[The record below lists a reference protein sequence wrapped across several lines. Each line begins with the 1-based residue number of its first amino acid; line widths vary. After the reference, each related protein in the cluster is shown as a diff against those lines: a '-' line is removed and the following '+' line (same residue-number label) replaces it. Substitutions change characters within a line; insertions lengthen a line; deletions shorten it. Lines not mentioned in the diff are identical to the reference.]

1 MRRLL
6 DRARPWL
13 AVAAAALILAALLP
27 PAAGYARRY
36 AFAGAV
42 QFVVF
47 AAAGPALLVLG
58 WGGLPGRRSLPAW
71 HRPAG
76 PAGRS
81 RAATRPAD
89 RAAALRLLAFLA
101 AVICWRLPVVLDTLA
116 RDPFLT
122 VAEMAT
128 LAAAGCGIW
137 SELAG
142 APASRPPLPRPLRA
156 AMAAVAMWT
165 IWIIA
170 YVTGMSGAV
179 SVTPARGHTLA
190 GAVSAAVDRQL
201 AVGVMWAV
209 PAVCF
214 VPVVYTMLLTWLSA
228 REDPDE
234 ELSQL
239 AAAWP
244 PAVPAPGRVPRP
256 PRGWRAPPPRGRP
269 GRPPDP

>member
-1 MRRLL
+1 
-6 DRARPWL
+6 
-13 AVAAAALILAALLP
+13 VAGAALILAALLP

-76 PAGRS
+76 PAGRP

-89 RAAALRLLAFLA
+89 RAAALRLLVFLA

-116 RDPFLT
+116 RDPVLT

-128 LAAAGCGIW
+128 LAAAGGGIW

-179 SVTPARGHTLA
+179 SVTPARGGAVA
-190 GAVSAAVDRQL
+190 GSVSAAVDRQL
-201 AVGVMWAV
+201 AAGVMWAV

-214 VPVVYTMLLTWLSA
+214 VPVVYAMLLTWLSA
-228 REDPDE
+228 REDPDQE
-234 ELSQL
+234 ISQL
-239 AAAWP
+239 TALSP
-244 PAVPAPGRVPRP
+244 PAVPGPGPAARP
-256 PRGWRAPPPRGRP
+256 PRGWRTPPPGSRP
-269 GRPPDP
+269 GGPADR